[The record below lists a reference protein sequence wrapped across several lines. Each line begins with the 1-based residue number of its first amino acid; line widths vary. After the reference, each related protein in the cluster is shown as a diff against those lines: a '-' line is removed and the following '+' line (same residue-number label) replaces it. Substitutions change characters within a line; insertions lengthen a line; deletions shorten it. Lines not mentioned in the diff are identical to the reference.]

1 MPGVRKYAIAFIS
14 QCNSVFSRPAGI
26 SRRAAHVEIRGYR
39 ILCFSL
45 SFDSHIFHTV
55 GGRES
60 YSQFPRT
67 GSVCNPV
74 IIPFCC
80 SCLASYYFNSL
91 VTQNGISDFG
101 RISCTIPRFVVHNYQ
116 FVSPQSSGV
125 RKYAIALVG
134 KINYITSSIRPIS
147 RYSRSE
153 HPEFRW
159 SRSCREY
166 SGQQGKRRH
175 RIFQ

>member
-14 QCNSVFSRPAGI
+14 QCNSVFSRPVDRGC
-26 SRRAAHVEIRGYR
+26 RTAHVEIRGYR

-80 SCLASYYFNSL
+80 SFLASYYFNSL

-101 RISCTIPRFVVHNYQ
+101 RISCTTPRFVVHKYHIASVQ
-116 FVSPQSSGV
+116 SPLIG
-125 RKYAIALVG
+125 
-134 KINYITSSIRPIS
+134 
-147 RYSRSE
+147 
-153 HPEFRW
+153 
-159 SRSCREY
+159 EY
-166 SGQQGKRRH
+166 SFCDLGKLNPFLGSPADRGCRTAHVEIFRNRSRRG
-175 RIFQ
+175 